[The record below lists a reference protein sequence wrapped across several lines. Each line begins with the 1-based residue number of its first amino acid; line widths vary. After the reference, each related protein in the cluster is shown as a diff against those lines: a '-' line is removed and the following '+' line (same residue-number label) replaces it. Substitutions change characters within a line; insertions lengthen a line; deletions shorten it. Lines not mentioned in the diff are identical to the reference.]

1 MVLHPLPARA
11 QEFQAMNDLILGG
24 DKLFAQVVCTHC
36 RPINEVVI
44 QSLQTVP
51 KLRMDL
57 FKFAKTVHERS
68 QLPGLDQ
75 RLAGQTH

>member
-1 MVLHPLPARA
+1 
-11 QEFQAMNDLILGG
+11 MNDLILGG
-24 DKLFAQVVCTHC
+24 DELFAHVVRPHR

-44 QSLQTVP
+44 QSLQAVP
-51 KLRMDL
+51 KLRMEL
-57 FKFAKTVHERS
+57 FKFAKTVHEGS